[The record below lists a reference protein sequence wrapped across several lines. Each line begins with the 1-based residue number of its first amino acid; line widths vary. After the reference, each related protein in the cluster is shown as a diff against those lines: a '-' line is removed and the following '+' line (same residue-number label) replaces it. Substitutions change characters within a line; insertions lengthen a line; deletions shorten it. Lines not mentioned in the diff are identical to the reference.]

1 MNENEKP
8 STVTVDRE
16 TFGNICAE
24 ASINRRPLAR
34 HLFSVAKYLG
44 VGALIHA
51 WLLGPDFDRD
61 NLWSW
66 AYLLAWPVPLTG
78 WVLAKLGIF
87 FLYCLIVSGTC
98 ALLWWA
104 TVEFVERRGRA
115 RRRREALQGR
125 DPRFFRQ
132 PPRSWDARQ

>member
-8 STVTVDRE
+8 STIIVDRE
-16 TFGNICAE
+16 TFSRLCSE

-44 VGALIHA
+44 VGALVHA
-51 WLLGPDFDRD
+51 WLIGPRFEVES
-61 NLWSW
+61 LWSW

-87 FLYCLIVSGTC
+87 FLYAFVISAIC
-98 ALLWWA
+98 ALAWWA
-104 TVEFVERRGRA
+104 AVEIAERRGAA
-115 RRRREALQGR
+115 RRRNPA
-125 DPRFFRQ
+125 FRQ
-132 PPRSWDARQ
+132 PPRSWDTRQ